1 MGGGAAASGAGGGVG
16 AALLGAGLGASLIG
30 GGTRRP
36 RAPVFPQLE
45 SAKKLQQ
52 QALARLTVLRSLSN
66 ASTKMA
72 KRAFDTKSPNW
83 PSLYEQSLGFQAAA
97 QAGLGAARESRRN
110 LKNATADAVSKG
122 TQVGLLKGLRKALRL
137 WHFLIGGLITGFIV
151 GGVKRMMSPALQ
163 YIRNTGTTTGRYG
176 RFSNAME
183 ATPSALRNVN
193 VQFGL
198 MAIQLLNL
206 DDAMQGFNRILVQ
219 TGSVMAWLGEQKWL
233 KAILL
238 SHPNVLGL
246 RALNWALGKLP
257 TGKGGVDLGGGGFS
271 GRMAPAAL
279 EGSVETYR
287 TIQGR
292 MMDYAA
298 QTARNTAETSA
309 TLQKIV
315 DRAPLMGVVN
325 P

>member
-1 MGGGAAASGAGGGVG
+1 MRAGQGKGSWQNQYERVASMGLVYN
-16 AALLGAGLGASLIG
+16 
-30 GGTRRP
+30 
-36 RAPVFPQLE
+36 
-45 SAKKLQQ
+45 
-52 QALARLTVLRSLSN
+52 RSIKVWIPETSKAIN
-66 ASTKMA
+66 KAV
-72 KRAFDTKSPNW
+72 D
-83 PSLYEQSLGFQAAA
+83 
-97 QAGLGAARESRRN
+97 
-110 LKNATADAVSKG
+110 NATAKG

-279 EGSVETYR
+279 QGSVEAYR
-287 TIQGR
+287 IIQGNL
-292 MMDYAA
+292 MNYAA
-298 QTARNTAETSA
+298 ATARNTKQTVDA
-309 TLQKIV
+309 LNKIIE
-315 DRAPLMGVVN
+315 RAPAMGVVAG
-325 P
+325 